1 MFGLTMDQVALLS
14 LAPVTALALLVIYFT
29 KASLRRVSA
38 ALLGGIAGGLL
49 NLVADLVA
57 FRLQLWHYASMHPA
71 YAPPWFYVTAALGY
85 GAVLSLIGWRIAR
98 RFGRRGVLIFLAC
111 IAAYGLLRDFLGTAA
126 ANASGIHLLVLTP
139 GPLTV
144 LADALCWV
152 GCVGIA
158 MLVMRL
164 VAGPAREDRLARQ
177 RALSL

>member
-29 KASLRRVSA
+29 KARLWRVSA

-57 FRLQLWHYASMHPA
+57 FRLGLWHYASTHPA
-71 YAPPWFYVTAALGY
+71 YASPWFYVTAALGY
-85 GAVLSLIGWRIAR
+85 GAVFSLIGWRIDR

-111 IAAYGLLRDFLGTAA
+111 VGAFGLLRDFLGTAV
-126 ANASGIHLLVLTP
+126 ANASGIHYLVLTP

-164 VAGPAREDRLARQ
+164 VAGPAGGDRLAREP
-177 RALSL
+177 AASL

>member
-1 MFGLTMDQVALLS
+1 MSGLTMDQLALLS
-14 LAPVTALALLVIYFT
+14 LAPVAALALLVIYFT

-57 FRLQLWHYASMHPA
+57 YSLGLWHYASTHPA
-71 YAPPWFYVTAALGY
+71 YASPWFYVTAGLGY
-85 GAVLSLIGWRIAR
+85 GAVASLIGWRIDR

-111 IAAYGLLRDFLGTAA
+111 IAAYGLLRDFVGTAA
-126 ANASGIHLLVLTP
+126 ANASGFHLLVLTP

-152 GCVGIA
+152 VCVGIA

-164 VAGPAREDRLARQ
+164 FAGPAREDRLARE
-177 RALSL
+177 RAVGL